1 MSQSNGDNIGTDI
14 LDESPIP
21 PESVETNLTEITPE
35 YLQKQIFTLQKQIFI
50 LQEQIDKLSYSEI
63 ATIDAVKSNQIK
75 ASMIRGNVKE
85 IKLFCYFYCFIAIV
99 LVILQGYQICGFNLH
114 PAILSVIAGS
124 AVVSVIGI
132 LVTIV
137 AGLLRS

>member
-14 LDESPIP
+14 LDESPIS
-21 PESVETNLTEITPE
+21 PELVETNLDEITPE
-35 YLQKQIFTLQKQIFI
+35 NLQKQIFTLQ
-50 LQEQIDKLSYSEI
+50 EQIGKLSYSET

-75 ASMIRGNVKE
+75 ASMIKGNVKE
-85 IKLFCYFYCFIAIV
+85 IKLFCYVYCFIAIV